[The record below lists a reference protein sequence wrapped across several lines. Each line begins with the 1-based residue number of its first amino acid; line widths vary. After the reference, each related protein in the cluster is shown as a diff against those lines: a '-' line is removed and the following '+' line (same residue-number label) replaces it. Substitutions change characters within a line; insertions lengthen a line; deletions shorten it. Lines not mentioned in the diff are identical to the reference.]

1 MPLKW
6 IVKKNP
12 QGKMDGVSDR
22 KPQYKWPRY
31 ALAMVILFIVA
42 TIVWVTFEAMK
53 VKQERN
59 FSAPIESQ

>member
-1 MPLKW
+1 MKW

-12 QGKMDGVSDR
+12 RLKMDGMSDQ
-22 KPQYKWPRY
+22 KPQYKWTRY

-42 TIVWVTFEAMK
+42 TIVWVTIAAIK

-59 FSAPIESQ
+59 FSAPIQTH